1 MNDETGRIGDEPPA
15 VFLSA
20 SFPQPGRAEKFAASD
35 PAALADAVTAVARA
49 VLHRDARLIC
59 GGHPT
64 ITPLLLYVASEYG
77 WRNQLIVY
85 QSERFRG
92 VVPDETWRLSK
103 DGYGELRFTPTIG
116 EKDEDLRVMR
126 REAFSC
132 ADYRGAVFIG
142 GMEGIIDEYNLFG
155 KLQPRAQRFALS
167 GPGGAAAELP
177 YTVAADVVDVA
188 SRRYVAVALEI
199 VRALRL

>member
-1 MNDETGRIGDEPPA
+1 VSDDTRPMSDEPSA

-20 SFPQPGRAEKFAASD
+20 SFPQPGRAENFAHSD
-35 PAALADAVTAVARA
+35 PAALADAVTAIARA
-49 VLHRDARLIC
+49 VLQREARLIC

-77 WRNQLIVY
+77 WRHQLIVY
-85 QSERFRG
+85 QSERFRDI
-92 VVPDETWRLSK
+92 VPDETWRLSR

-116 EKDEDLRVMR
+116 EIGEDLRVMR
-126 REAFSC
+126 HEAFTA

-142 GMEGIIDEYNLFG
+142 GMEGIIDEYKLFSE
-155 KLQPRAQRFALS
+155 LQPGAHRFALS

-177 YTVAADVVDVA
+177 STVAPNVDLA
-188 SRRYVAVALEI
+188 SRRYAAVALEI
-199 VRALRL
+199 MRALGL

>member
-1 MNDETGRIGDEPPA
+1 MRDETRPMSDEPPA

-20 SFPQPGRAEKFAASD
+20 SFPQPGRAENFAPSD

-77 WRNQLIVY
+77 WHHQLIVY
-85 QSERFRG
+85 QSERFRDL
-92 VVPDETWRLSK
+92 VPDETWRLSQN
-103 DGYGELRFTPTIG
+103 GYGELRFTPTVGEIG
-116 EKDEDLRVMR
+116 EDLHVMR
-126 REAFSC
+126 QEAFTTD
-132 ADYRGAVFIG
+132 DYRGAVFIG
-142 GMEGIIDEYNLFG
+142 GMEGIIDEHNLFAE
-155 KLQPRAQRFALS
+155 LQPEAHRFGLS

-177 YTVAADVVDVA
+177 RTLASNVDLA
-188 SRRYVAVALEI
+188 SRRYAAVALEI
-199 VRALRL
+199 VRALGL